1 MSIIF
6 NLIPLVKYNTF
17 FFLHLVETQKK
28 SLYMLLNV
36 PFDRQDQP
44 QKQIN
49 NDAANFAGDVLGFY
63 LMGFVICNN
72 RFIFFAITY
81 GQTLKVLKS

>member
-1 MSIIF
+1 MSITF
-6 NLIPLVKYNTF
+6 NLIPLIKFNTLF

-49 NDAANFAGDVLGFY
+49 YVAINFSGEGLGFY
-63 LMGFVICNN
+63 LI
-72 RFIFFAITY
+72 
-81 GQTLKVLKS
+81 